1 MPIYEYAC
9 QTGGH
14 RFEVKQKF
22 SDAPLAHCPECGGSV
37 RRLIFPA
44 GIVFKGSGFYKTD
57 YANGSRSERTD
68 ESSRSERTDES
79 SRREDSGSSASTP
92 AESTADRSP

>member
-68 ESSRSERTDES
+68 ESSR
-79 SRREDSGSSASTP
+79 REEGGSSASTP